1 MKISKALKENNARL
15 SYGDKWLVWSNIIG
29 TNAWVVM
36 QRKYRQ
42 KNTRTLLI
50 TNSEEEA
57 VEELLKG
64 EAE

>member
-1 MKISKALKENNARL
+1 MKISEALKENNARL
-15 SYGDKWLVWSNIIG
+15 SYRDKWLVWSNIIG
-29 TNAWVVM
+29 TNVWMVM

-57 VEELLKG
+57 IKELLKG
-64 EAE
+64 EE